1 MIQSLVNGVYAGS
14 QYALV
19 AVGLTLIYSVARFLN
34 FAHGA
39 TYAIGAYAVFCLAQA
54 GVPLVGAAA
63 LGILVAAAAGAV
75 AEWGIY
81 RRFRDGGAGP
91 LVVLLASLGVFVGVQ
106 GVLAVVFGESVK
118 MIRSGPVVVG
128 ESILGARLT
137 RIQMVGVL
145 GSILLCGITYA
156 GLRFSAFGKQARA
169 IASDLELAKSVGI
182 NTNGVTLLTMIIASI
197 LAGFAGIAGAYD
209 VDLRPTM
216 GFYPLLMGVVA
227 MLVGGVGHPI
237 GAIGAALF
245 IALIQQTAV
254 AYLPT
259 QWQDAIIFLI
269 LILLLLLRPQG
280 FLGKPL
286 RRAAV

>member
-1 MIQSLVNGVYAGS
+1 MIQGLVNGVYAGS

-19 AVGLTLIYSVARFLN
+19 AVGLTLIHSVARFLN

-39 TYAIGAYAVFCLAQA
+39 IYAIGAYVVFCLAQA
-54 GVPLVGAAA
+54 GVPIVRAAV

-75 AEWGIY
+75 SEWGIF
-81 RRFRDGGAGP
+81 RRLRDTGARP

-106 GVLAVVFGESVK
+106 SILAVVFGESVK

-145 GSILLCGITYA
+145 GSTLLCGITYA
-156 GLRFSAFGKQARA
+156 ILRFSEFGKQARA
-169 IASDLELAKSVGI
+169 VASDLELAKSVGI

-197 LAGFAGIAGAYD
+197 LAGFAGIVGAYD

-227 MLVGGVGHPI
+227 MLVGGVGHPM

-245 IALIQQTAV
+245 VALIQQTAT

-259 QWQDAIIFLI
+259 QWQDAIVFVI
-269 LILLLLLRPQG
+269 LILFLLLRPQG

-286 RRAAV
+286 RRVAV